1 MQRQHCVVVWKYPT
15 DQMVLKKCF
24 KTQKAQAWPTGGLTL
39 MTTMLKILALGV
51 ILGVSIKLIR
61 VLPYL
66 GNCEN
71 LKTLEYNNVK

>member
-1 MQRQHCVVVWKYPT
+1 MQRQHCIVVWKYPT

-51 ILGVSIKLIR
+51 ILG
-61 VLPYL
+61 
-66 GNCEN
+66 
-71 LKTLEYNNVK
+71 